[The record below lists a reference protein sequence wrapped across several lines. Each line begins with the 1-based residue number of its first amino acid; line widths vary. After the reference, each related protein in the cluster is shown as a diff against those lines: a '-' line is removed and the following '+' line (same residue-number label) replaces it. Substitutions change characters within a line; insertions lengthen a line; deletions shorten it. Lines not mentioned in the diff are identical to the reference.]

1 MTKTISILLLVLAV
15 GAGIFVA
22 GCSNDHSQA
31 ATAATAKGKTLYTC
45 GMHPQVIQDHP
56 GNCPICGMKL
66 TPILKTSQASATNM
80 SEITINPGVVQNMNI
95 RTAQVR
101 RGPLRKTIHA
111 TGIIEHNEATETQ
124 ITTKFKGWIE
134 KLYVSTT
141 GQHVEEGE
149 PLFEIYS
156 PELYSAQ
163 NEYVLA
169 LASPDTSG
177 ELKES
182 ARRKLKF
189 FDISDEQI
197 AALEK
202 TREPRKTL
210 QIVAPASGYVMDKMV
225 TQGQMVEAGTK
236 LYEIADHSAI
246 WVLAQVYEQDLQFIQ
261 SGQEAMLTVTYW
273 PGKTFHGQVSFV
285 YPTLDEKT
293 RTVTARIELP
303 NPGHM
308 LRPGMFASVEITPEM
323 KSSSLLVPDSAVL
336 RSGQKNTVFVAL
348 PGGRFEPRTVT
359 LGVAGENGEDEVLD
373 GLSEGET
380 IVASGQFM
388 LDSESQLRE
397 AIEKMA
403 SPQTNASMEAH
414 PH

>member
-1 MTKTISILLLVLAV
+1 MTKTISILVLATALTAV
-15 GAGIFVA
+15 AIMA
-22 GCSNDHSQA
+22 GCSKGPVEKA
-31 ATAATAKGKTLYTC
+31 ATAPKEKTLYTC

-66 TPILKTSQASATNM
+66 TPILKTSEASAANM
-80 SEITINPGVVQNMNI
+80 SQITISPGVVQNMNI
-95 RTAQVR
+95 RTATVR
-101 RGPLRKTIHA
+101 RGPLRKTIHSVG
-111 TGIIEHNEATETQ
+111 TIEHNEAATTQ

-134 KLYVSTT
+134 KLYVNTT

-169 LASPDTSG
+169 LSLPDSGG
-177 ELKES
+177 ELKAS
-182 ARRKLKF
+182 ARSKLKF
-189 FDISDEQI
+189 FDVSDEQI
-197 AALEK
+197 AELEK

-210 QIVAPASGYVMDKMV
+210 QVLAPASGYVMDKMV
-225 TQGQMVEAGTK
+225 TQGQMVDAGMK

-246 WVLAQVYEQDLQFIQ
+246 WVLAQVYEQDLPFVQP
-261 SGQEAMLTVTYW
+261 GQEATLTVRYW
-273 PGKTFHGQVSFV
+273 PGKTFSGQVSFV

-293 RTVTARIELP
+293 RTATARLELP

-323 KSSSLLVPDSAVL
+323 KASSLLVPDSAVL
-336 RSGQKNTVFVAL
+336 RSGEKNTVFVAL
-348 PGGRFEPRTVT
+348 PGGRFEPRTVS
-359 LGVAGENGEDEVLD
+359 LGLAGENGEDEVLS
-373 GLSEGET
+373 GLNEGET
-380 IVASGQFM
+380 IVTSGQFM

-403 SPQTNASMEAH
+403 PPAVTNSMAIH